1 MYQYIHSCLSLQV
14 IVNTCQCLC
23 SDASIAA
30 LGCTRCDATFL
41 KLVRIVSNVVLGHS
55 KQHKESKEFSTVKNS
70 RHQHHHHPIGVSVGM
85 GTDAFTSMY
94 KYELAT
100 DTLEKVKISGSRI
113 HEKRVS
119 RFLNSCLLEQ
129 THCPDYVALCNIT
142 PENLCDSFMVPVVT
156 GILQSPLRVNVSL
169 SSSSK
174 VSQKPYN
181 QEERGQCP
189 CQTVQHH

>member
-1 MYQYIHSCLSLQV
+1 MFCNLMYQYIHSCLSLQV

-41 KLVRIVSNVVLGHS
+41 KLVRTVSNVVLGHS

-119 RFLNSCLLEQ
+119 PFLNSCLLDQ
-129 THCPDYVALCNIT
+129 THCPDYVALL
-142 PENLCDSFMVPVVT
+142 PQ
-156 GILQSPLRVNVSL
+156 GIFATALW
-169 SSSSK
+169 
-174 VSQKPYN
+174 SQW
-181 QEERGQCP
+181 
-189 CQTVQHH
+189 